1 MGLCIATTIPK
12 LCKFIS
18 DEKNGTTNTC
28 ESYAGYSGAYRICF
42 GFTIFHVI
50 MSLILYRGGF
60 LFIIIQ
66 MIFLIDFIYTVNN
79 RWLEK
84 AYDGKNIFRYLLIS
98 SFVGLY
104 LLTIGLT
111 IVLFYVYGHSTKCLP
126 NQIFIGINIGLCII
140 ISIVSILP
148 AVQERLTSSGLLQAS
163 FITFYSTF
171 LVWSSVTSNPSK
183 EAPECNPSIVSAVS
197 VSKDALRQESL
208 PKDYVST
215 ANIVGLAIFFLTLL
229 YSTFSTS
236 AQKFTRPRK
245 RTENENAAVTPSQ
258 IPVAETDS
266 ISTVILTPV
275 TRVQVQSSAHVS
287 RFVTDY
293 EDEIIVDYS
302 YSFFHFVYAL
312 ASLYAMMTLTN
323 WYQPSQSLQY
333 FNMSSPAYWIKIAS
347 SWICIFLYLWTLS
360 APFVLRNRDF
370 ST

>member
-1 MGLCIATTIPK
+1 MMEK
-12 LCKFIS
+12 IS
-18 DEKNGTTNTC
+18 FD
-28 ESYAGYSGAYRICF
+28 I
-42 GFTIFHVI
+42 
-50 MSLILYRGGF
+50 
-60 LFIIIQ
+60 
-66 MIFLIDFIYTVNN
+66 
-79 RWLEK
+79 
-84 AYDGKNIFRYLLIS
+84 
-98 SFVGLY
+98 
-104 LLTIGLT
+104 
-111 IVLFYVYGHSTKCLP
+111 STKCLP

-312 ASLYAMMTLTN
+312 ASLYAMMTLT
-323 WYQPSQSLQY
+323 
-333 FNMSSPAYWIKIAS
+333 
-347 SWICIFLYLWTLS
+347 
-360 APFVLRNRDF
+360 
-370 ST
+370 